1 MLVFSFHEI
10 MKLVTKPGVPDKLE
24 KKKKWFSL
32 QGSPWRDF
40 GELSSCAVGDMSMA
54 WTLSLF
60 SVLSFQLSTNA
71 LQSGK
76 ERN

>member
-10 MKLVTKPGVPDKLE
+10 MKLVTKSDELE
-24 KKKKWFSL
+24 KKQKWFSL

-40 GELSSCAVGDMSMA
+40 GELSSCAVGGTSMA